1 MSNPSAGSIV
11 PCCGETGDCL
21 NCCND
26 TNGVIYDLSAAEGGP
41 AVGTYDL
48 LDGGTL
54 QITRLSMVTDEQ
66 FIRFG
71 PTTIPGAATL
81 TERGPHGACC
91 TQCVGIAQYIRRN
104 SGATITETTTVCVTA
119 AATNGGAGNST
130 FTVKVGNFVWFGRT
144 LGTSAKMAQICQKP
158 RDWVEMSNDQTHDL
172 TYSLQHASTLRLK
185 ASNANDIG
193 YTATSSTL
201 CLCRCND
208 VFDITVTVSGL
219 AGMEFESNEF
229 GTYTIDT
236 DEFSVTFEG
245 RLFCD
250 GGTLVLDYT
259 DSGQVELA
267 LSNASTPDAC
277 LTVGLS
283 LILDKET
290 GRILLRSDLDE
301 GDTYVNTL
309 SYDCDGDATG
319 DTISFLAMNFDIVT
333 CGDAQLDGTGTIELW
348 DEQADVSMGF
358 ADVTITQN

>member
-1 MSNPSAGSIV
+1 MSNPTAQGIT
-11 PCCGETGDCL
+11 PCCENSGNCL

-26 TNGVIYDLSAAEGGP
+26 TSGVIYDLSTAEGGP

-54 QITRLSMVTDEQ
+54 EITRISMVTDEQ

-71 PTTIPGAATL
+71 PTSIPGGATL

-144 LGTSAKMAQICQKP
+144 LGTAAKLAQICQKP
-158 RDWVEMSNDQTHDL
+158 RNWLEMSNDQTFDL
-172 TYSLQHASTLRLK
+172 TYSLQHDSTLRLK

-193 YTATSSTL
+193 YTATNSTT
-201 CLCRCND
+201 CLCRCNHD
-208 VFDITVTVSGL
+208 FDITVTVSGL
-219 AGMEFESNEF
+219 SGMQFEGNDF
-229 GTYTIDT
+229 GTYTIDD

-245 RLFCD
+245 SLSCS
-250 GGTLVLDYT
+250 GGTLNLTYT
-259 DSGQVELA
+259 DSGTVNLA

-283 LILDKET
+283 LILNKET
-290 GRILLRSDLDE
+290 GRIMLRSDADF
-301 GDTYVNTL
+301 GDTYANTL
-309 SYDCDGDATG
+309 SFDCDDDPSGDI
-319 DTISFLAMNFDIVT
+319 ISFLAMNFDQVT
-333 CGDAQLDGTGTIELW
+333 CGDSQLDGTGTIELW
-348 DEQADVSMGF
+348 DEQDNASMGF
-358 ADVTITQN
+358 ADVTIT